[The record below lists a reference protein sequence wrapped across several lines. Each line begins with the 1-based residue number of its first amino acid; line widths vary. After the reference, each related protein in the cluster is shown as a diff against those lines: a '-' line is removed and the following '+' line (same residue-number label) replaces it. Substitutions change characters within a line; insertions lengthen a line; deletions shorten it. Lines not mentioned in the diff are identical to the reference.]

1 MGSKQLNEILGV
13 TTPIL
18 LAGMGGI
25 AGPAL
30 AAAVSNA
37 GAAGCVGGY
46 KLKGDQLGDVLLETA
61 ALTSRSFG
69 INFIPEVVGSAGLEQ
84 QIDLVVRISPPQVFI
99 TLFGM
104 PDDDAISFL
113 RKSGRRLVIQVGTV
127 DDAEHAADFCD
138 VVVLQGIEA
147 GGHLLGQLSLAELFA
162 RCNDRG
168 LRVPLVVSGGI
179 ADIATIRQYRSAG
192 AAGVQL
198 GTAFLVAEEAQTHPT
213 FVDRVLAASA
223 SDTVITD
230 RFTIGWPGR
239 RHRVLAHPVAVGPRQ
254 PSTFIGRTT
263 ISGRHYVVPRYSAA
277 VPTRAT
283 SGRIEE
289 MVMYCGTS
297 CERVTATEPAHK
309 LVARLAAA
317 FED

>member
-1 MGSKQLNEILGV
+1 MGANQLNEILGV
-13 TTPIL
+13 RTPIL

-61 ALTSRSFG
+61 TLTSRPFG
-69 INFIPEVVGSAGLEQ
+69 INFIPEVVGTAGLEQ
-84 QIDLVVRISPPQVFI
+84 QIDLVVRTGPPQVFI

-104 PDDDAISFL
+104 PDDDAIPFL
-113 RKSGRRLVIQVGTV
+113 RKSGRPLVIQVGTV
-127 DDAEHAADFCD
+127 EDAEHAAGFCD

-147 GGHLLGQLSLAELFA
+147 GGHLLGQLPLAELFA
-162 RCNDRG
+162 RCNDRS

-179 ADIATIRQYRSAG
+179 ADTATIRQYRSAG

-239 RHRVLAHPVAVGPRQ
+239 RHRVLAHPVAVGPKQ
-254 PSTFIGRTT
+254 LSTFIGRTT
-263 ISGRHYVVPRYSAA
+263 ISGRDYVIPRYSAA

-297 CERVTATEPAHK
+297 CDHITATEPAHK

-317 FED
+317 FEE